1 MKSQVSERLMSN
13 VYKEYQASY
22 FYTGKTPSNREIE
35 DLCKKYGL
43 VTPSGTPYTFKNF
56 SKRLHALNLKSVR
69 LFRSNYV
76 VENFELYVS
85 SGQTRAAAVSQIAE
99 ELKITRESVNAR
111 LRTVGKQTRCHNKTK
126 AIWEPLLDDYKQ
138 GFSAQELAKKHSIP
152 VTKLKGL
159 FTFHHIEAPPEFGQK
174 LHLYYRDL
182 TEWNMINAHL
192 YGLIWADGSAS
203 SVGQITVALSDK
215 DRNYLRAVSDSL
227 TMDSKGPSLVR
238 VGHSTG
244 RHGGP
249 VSSISIARKSFYSH
263 LVRLGLPKN
272 KHRIGHGF
280 PERVRPDDPLFWH
293 FLRGFFEGDGGF
305 THNLIQASATF
316 SVNAECRDQLLASLD
331 FYDFK
336 PSWVKDKSIFSVR
349 ISGNAPTFL
358 FASYLYQDACASPV
372 MYRKLSTIKRFW
384 AQSRY
389 SAAYPDLFSD
399 LIESRYST
407 SALERVRHTLRADF
421 RSPRKAGN
429 GRTNWLLNLYKRAC
443 RSLSPSKQ

>member
-1 MKSQVSERLMSN
+1 LQ
-13 VYKEYQASY
+13 
-22 FYTGKTPSNREIE
+22 
-35 DLCKKYGL
+35 
-43 VTPSGTPYTFKNF
+43 
-56 SKRLHALNLKSVR
+56 ALNLKSVQ
-69 LFRSNYV
+69 LFRSDYV
-76 VENFELYVS
+76 VKNFELYVN

-99 ELKITRESVNAR
+99 ELKIPKESVNAR
-111 LRTVGKQTRCHNKTK
+111 LRTKGKQTRCNHKTK

-138 GFSAQELAKKHSIP
+138 GFTAEKLAEKHSIP

-159 FTFHHIEAPPEFGQK
+159 FAFHHIEVPPEFGQR
-174 LHLYYRDL
+174 LHLCYRDL

-215 DRNYLRAVSDSL
+215 DRNYLQAVSDSL
-227 TMDSKGPSLVR
+227 AMDSKGPSLVK
-238 VGHSTG
+238 VGHSKD
-244 RHGGP
+244 RYGGP

-263 LVRLGLPKN
+263 LVRLGLPRN

-280 PERVRPDDPLFWH
+280 PEGLKPDDPLFWH

-305 THNLIQASATF
+305 TQNLIQASATF
-316 SVNAECRDQLLASLD
+316 SVNAECRDQLLACLK

-336 PSWVKDKSIFSVR
+336 PSWVRDKSIFSVR

-358 FASYLYQDACASPV
+358 LASYLYQDVCASPL
-372 MYRKLSTIKRFW
+372 MTRKLETIKHFW

-389 SAAYPDLFSD
+389 SAAYPDLFNG

-407 SALERVRHTLRADF
+407 SALERVRHRLRSEF
-421 RSPRKAGN
+421 RSPRKADKGE
-429 GRTNWLLNLYKRAC
+429 TNWQRELCETAYRLLTSSHK
-443 RSLSPSKQ
+443 